1 MAKKPVLLWREN
13 GRLGGRAPD
22 DFQVVPAAV
31 SERLIKMFMDEGRTV
46 LVLTWDSETASITV
60 ERHIPGEEQHD

>member
-31 SERLIKMFMDEGRTV
+31 SERLIRMFMDEKRTV
-46 LVLTWDSETASITV
+46 LVLAWDAENENVTV
-60 ERHIPGEEQHD
+60 ERYTPDD